1 MDSQQL
7 HAGHETTTTQESPKS
22 PSTSTQNTGHTFV
35 KQPKIGRC
43 IVGIDLGTTRLA
55 IATTEELYL
64 PGKPSRSPQVFEN
77 WIAQYQGGD
86 KSPSTSLY
94 YEKGRPLPVTGNS
107 LRTLYRD
114 PTFQPDRLIRL
125 LKLMFHDHNDDPTI
139 KKAQN
144 RVQRQLDREGKT
156 ADSALHDLA
165 QIILGEL
172 LDDRDN
178 EVSWLRQ
185 TYDRFDQLDLE
196 IVITVPPGRST
207 VDHDRVRRAFMQKGV
222 TSTQVFMESEPAA
235 MFRSW
240 VDKGE
245 NDRDWAVSSNLLPH
259 FMIPYLFMI

>member
-1 MDSQQL
+1 MPGS
-7 HAGHETTTTQESPKS
+7 HETSTRQESSKS
-22 PSTSTQNTGHTFV
+22 PSTSTQDASPSLK

-43 IVGIDLGTTRLA
+43 IIGIDLGTTRLA
-55 IATTEELYL
+55 IATTEELYQ
-64 PGKPSRSPQVFEN
+64 PGKPNRSPQVFEN

-94 YEKGRPLPVTGNS
+94 YEKGRTLPVTGNS

-114 PTFQPDRLIRL
+114 RTFQPDRLIRL
-125 LKLMFHDHNDDPTI
+125 LKLMFHDHNNDPTI
-139 KKAQN
+139 KKAQD

-172 LDDRDN
+172 LDDRYN
-178 EVSWLRQ
+178 EISWLRQ

-207 VDHDRVRRAFMQKGV
+207 VDHARVRQAFIQKGIS
-222 TSTQVFMESEPAA
+222 STQVFIESEPAA

-240 VDKGE
+240 VHKGE
-245 NDRDWAVSSNLLPH
+245 NDRDWAVS
-259 FMIPYLFMI
+259 